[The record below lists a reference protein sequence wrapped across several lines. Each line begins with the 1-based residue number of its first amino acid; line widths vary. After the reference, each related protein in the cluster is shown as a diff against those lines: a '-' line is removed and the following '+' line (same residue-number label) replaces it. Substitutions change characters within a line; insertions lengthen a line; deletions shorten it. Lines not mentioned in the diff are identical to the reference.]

1 MSNGMQKLGFKIYNN
16 KTEKKST
23 LLFFKATEVI
33 IFTEVY
39 PEISQVIAINFI

>member
-1 MSNGMQKLGFKIYNN
+1 MECKSWGLKYITIKQK
-16 KTEKKST
+16 KKST
-23 LLFFKATEVI
+23 LLFFKATEVT